1 MNAFF
6 SLFSNFATKNT
17 ASAKISKHQ
26 ASKKNFKHVKNLSRG
41 EKNHQ
46 AFNKQFTNLPA
57 KEILQAIMVK
67 LFHKKEKK

>member
-26 ASKKNFKHVKNLSRG
+26 ASKKNFKHVKNLSHG
-41 EKNHQ
+41 EKNHLNYI
-46 AFNKQFTNLPA
+46 NKQFIYLPM
-57 KEILQAIMVK
+57 KNKILGQS
-67 LFHKKEKK
+67 